1 MKKKERKKKT
11 IRKSSN
17 EIEQNENKVKTKLQQ
32 KS

>member
-17 EIEQNENKVKTKLQQ
+17 EIEQNENKVKIKLQQ